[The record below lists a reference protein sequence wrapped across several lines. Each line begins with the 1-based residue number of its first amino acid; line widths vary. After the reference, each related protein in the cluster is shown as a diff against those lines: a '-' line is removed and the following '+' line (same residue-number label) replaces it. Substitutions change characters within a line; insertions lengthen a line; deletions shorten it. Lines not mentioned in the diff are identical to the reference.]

1 MSDICAEFREK
12 LITARRIRG
21 ISQQDLARRSG
32 ISVSAIK
39 HIESGKSN
47 PSVDTLIH
55 IADVLGFDLKLVKR

>member
-1 MSDICAEFREK
+1 MTDICTEFREK

-47 PSVDTLIH
+47 PSVDTLLH
-55 IADVLGFDLKLVKR
+55 IADVLGYDVKLVKR

>member
-1 MSDICAEFREK
+1 MADICTEFREK

-32 ISVSAIK
+32 ISVSTIK

-47 PSVDTLIH
+47 PSVDTLLH